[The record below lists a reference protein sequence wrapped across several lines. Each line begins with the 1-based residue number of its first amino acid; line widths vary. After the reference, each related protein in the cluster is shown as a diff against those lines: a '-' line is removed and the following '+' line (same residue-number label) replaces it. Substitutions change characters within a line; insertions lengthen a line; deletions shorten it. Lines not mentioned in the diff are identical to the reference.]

1 METRLTVWLT
11 ETTGSVCSVLCEHRC
26 YNYYLDILVCVFD
39 SEILFLHFCYGGTE
53 VNKRDTD
60 GFVFAADANYR
71 LSFVSIGIAGLG
83 QVMSQ
88 DAVQATQ
95 SRILWYKY
103 H

>member
-1 METRLTVWLT
+1 MFSSIITILQHVRHVFFHSPFFIFTVFYTLFFLFIRYRL
-11 ETTGSVCSVLCEHRC
+11 CCC
-26 YNYYLDILVCVFD
+26 
-39 SEILFLHFCYGGTE
+39 
-53 VNKRDTD
+53 

-83 QVMSQ
+83 QVMSH